1 MFQRLVTRQSK
12 KALLGSLLLITVTAC
27 SSLPEPLTGVG
38 NTHYGYASE
47 DPCIRCGESWVML
60 PNQEMAALKHPSNQK
75 PENWKE
81 TKLRTR
87 MQLTLR
93 SSSGRKI
100 KLLLRY
106 TTGFPGKRLT
116 HKIL

>member
-1 MFQRLVTRQSK
+1 VEKKLFKRLVTRQSK

-47 DPCIRCGESWVML
+47 DPCIRCGESWVIL

-81 TKLRTR
+81 TKFEEMYGPNWRE
-87 MQLTLR
+87 
-93 SSSGRKI
+93 I
-100 KLLLRY
+100 V
-106 TTGFPGKRLT
+106 PGYND
-116 HKIL
+116 